1 MVGHEGRTGLTKALL
16 SSSSGPIIPVIHHRS
31 PRQLSYSRS
40 ANLLKG
46 VKALGGLKGRD
57 NSEYFFRLI
66 LPLAS
71 LNVEAISN

>member
-16 SSSSGPIIPVIHHRS
+16 SSSSGPIISVIHHRS
-31 PRQLSYSRS
+31 PRQLSS
-40 ANLLKG
+40 LKKCRLIERRES
-46 VKALGGLKGRD
+46 VGRT
-57 NSEYFFRLI
+57 ERAGQFLFLRLI